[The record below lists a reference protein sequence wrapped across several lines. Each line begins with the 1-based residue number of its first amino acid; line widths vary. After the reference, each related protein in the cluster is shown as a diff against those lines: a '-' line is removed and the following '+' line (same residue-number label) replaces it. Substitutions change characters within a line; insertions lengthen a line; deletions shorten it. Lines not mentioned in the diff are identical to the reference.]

1 MRFEFRN
8 VGKVSHA
15 TIDLLGLNVI
25 AGVND
30 SGKSTIGKTI
40 FALIKALNTTKE
52 AYFKE
57 AEKKSLQKFLQIYFV
72 LRHSSKSRKILAENA
87 SLFAPEIFLEEINAV
102 AKYDFPIS
110 TVVSKRQK
118 IIEKMPLSSRDR
130 EKVLGNL
137 SQLEDLFSCQIT
149 HKEIIVEAVKN
160 FMASEFKSQINN
172 ASQGKE
178 SEIKIF
184 LNNRLSYCFTF
195 VNNKL
200 SSVQIPSETS
210 LSPIE
215 IKDVTFIESPVFLP
229 LIDVLRDLDSF
240 QTSAT
245 PWSAQYGPLHLKD
258 FALKMLSLRFAT
270 KKPFISNWENKI
282 EDIISGKF
290 IFDDDIE
297 NLFFQ
302 KNGTHLNTINTAIG
316 VRSFGILDILNRVGV
331 INPSSMLIID
341 EPETHLHPEWQLKYA
356 QLLVELACADI
367 PVLVTSHSP
376 YMIEALRF
384 WAAAQKILSRTHFY
398 LAEKQDNPF
407 CDMKELK
414 GNLEPVFEALARPL
428 HQLLMGKFK

>member
-15 TIDLLGLNVI
+15 AIDLLGLNVI

-40 FALIKALNTTKE
+40 FAFIKDLNTTKE

-57 AEKKSLQKFLQIYFV
+57 AEKKSLQKFLQIYFI
-72 LRHSSKSRKILAENA
+72 LRHSANSRKILAENA
-87 SLFAPEIFLEEINAV
+87 NLFDPETFLEEINAV
-102 AKYDFPIS
+102 SKYDFPIS

-118 IIEKMPLSSRDR
+118 IIEKMPLSSRER
-130 EKVLGNL
+130 EKVLGLL
-137 SQLEDLFSCQIT
+137 SQLEKLFSCQIT
-149 HKEIIVEAVKN
+149 HKEIIVDAVKS

-172 ASQGKE
+172 ALQGKE

-184 LNNRLSYCFTF
+184 LNDRLYYCFSF
-195 VNNKL
+195 IENNL
-200 SSVQIPSETS
+200 TSVQIPSESS
-210 LSPIE
+210 LPPME
-215 IKDVTFIESPVFLP
+215 IKDVTFIESPAFLP
-229 LIDVLRDLDSF
+229 LIDILRDLDSF
-240 QTSAT
+240 QTSDT
-245 PWSAQYGPLHLKD
+245 PWRAQYGPLHLKD
-258 FALKMLSLRFAT
+258 FAQKMLSLRFAT
-270 KKPFISNWENKI
+270 KKPFISDWESKI

-290 IFDDDIE
+290 IFDEDTE

-302 KNGTHLNTINTAIG
+302 KNETHLNTINTAIG

-356 QLLVELACADI
+356 QLLVELVCSDI

-376 YMIEALRF
+376 YMIEALRSC
-384 WAAAQKILSRTHFY
+384 AATQKILSRTHFY
-398 LAEKQDNPF
+398 LSKKQNSSF
-407 CDMKELK
+407 CKMNELK
-414 GNLEPVFEALARPL
+414 GNLEPIFEALARPL
-428 HQLLMGKFK
+428 HQLLMGKF